1 MDPQERFDRFR
12 SALGF
17 RADLADP
24 ASDAPGLAL
33 AALDGEPI
41 DPPVQLHVD
50 AASLTDHLGA
60 PTDDDHEADRLQSLL
75 AQIEEAL
82 LVRETG
88 QDHLV
93 LEPAGL
99 RATADAPTGRA

>member
-1 MDPQERFDRFR
+1 MDPQERYDRFR

-17 RADLADP
+17 RADLADT
-24 ASDAPGLAL
+24 PGLAL

-41 DPPVQLHVD
+41 EPPVHLHVD
-50 AASLTDHLGA
+50 AASLTEHLGA
-60 PTDDDHEADRLQSLL
+60 PADDDHEAVRLQSLL

-82 LVRETG
+82 LVREHG

-93 LEPAGL
+93 LDAGGV
-99 RATADAPTGRA
+99 RTATSAP

>member
-1 MDPQERFDRFR
+1 MDPQERYDRFR

-17 RADLADP
+17 RADLT
-24 ASDAPGLAL
+24 DAAAGTPGLAL

-41 DPPVQLHVD
+41 EPPVQLHVD
-50 AASLTDHLGA
+50 AASLTEHLGA
-60 PTDDDHEADRLQSLL
+60 PADDDHEAARLQSLL

-82 LVRETG
+82 LVREHG

-93 LEPAGL
+93 LDAGGL
-99 RATADAPTGRA
+99 RTATSAP

>member
-17 RADLADP
+17 RADLADT
-24 ASDAPGLAL
+24 SPGLAL

-50 AASLTDHLGA
+50 AASLTEHLGA
-60 PTDDDHEADRLQSLL
+60 PADDDHEAARLQSLL

-82 LVRETG
+82 LVREHG
-88 QDHLV
+88 EDHLV
-93 LEPAGL
+93 LDGAGL
-99 RATADAPTGRA
+99 RTASSAP

>member
-24 ASDAPGLAL
+24 TGDAPGLAL

-41 DPPVQLHVD
+41 EPPVQLHVD
-50 AASLTDHLGA
+50 AAILTEHLGA
-60 PTDDDHEADRLQSLL
+60 PADDDHEAARLQSLL

-82 LVRETG
+82 LVREHG

-93 LEPAGL
+93 LDAGGL
-99 RATADAPTGRA
+99 RTASSAP

>member
-17 RADLADP
+17 RADLAEPDGP
-24 ASDAPGLAL
+24 TTGLAL

-41 DPPVQLHVD
+41 DPPVRLHVD
-50 AASLTDHLGA
+50 AASLTAHLGA
-60 PTDDDHEADRLQSLL
+60 PADDDHEAARLQSLL

-82 LVRETG
+82 LVREHG

-93 LEPAGL
+93 LDPSGL
-99 RATADAPTGRA
+99 RATASAP

>member
-1 MDPQERFDRFR
+1 MNSQERFDRFR

-17 RADLADP
+17 RADLA
-24 ASDAPGLAL
+24 DAPGLAL

-50 AASLTDHLGA
+50 ETSLTEHLGA
-60 PTDDDHEADRLQSLL
+60 PADDDHEAARLQSLL

-82 LVRETG
+82 LEREQG

-93 LEPAGL
+93 LAEGGPVAVSNAPA
-99 RATADAPTGRA
+99 R